1 MTNFMADGSFV
12 LCASFLNVKCGLT
25 TGIRLA
31 CHATVGGNLLLRD
44 LLQGENMHYK
54 EAVEIQ
60 TI

>member
-31 CHATVGGNLLLRD
+31 CHATVGGNYCCVTY
-44 LLQGENMHYK
+44 YK
-54 EAVEIQ
+54 VK
-60 TI
+60 TCTTKKR